1 MSPFSTRAAIEK
13 GMKGVKLLDFFSN
26 NPKGSPVGY
35 TKNMPTFN
43 VYLPAAAIATVAKYE
58 EANKE
63 KKYQEEQ
70 PQTNKR
76 RKNYHNAE
84 NFDTLKYSVCNI
96 LLNRGAAF
104 NRHGIPKSTLKDHS
118 FKFKSIADLLDI
130 PFGDVTREQ
139 YFGAI
144 SKQTPPLPSMDDVT
158 FLLETIIPR
167 DRNNNRMG

>member
-1 MSPFSTRAAIEK
+1 MSSMSPFSTRAAIEK

-26 NPKGSPVGY
+26 NPKGSPVGS

-63 KKYQEEQ
+63 KKDQEEQ

-96 LLNRGAAF
+96 LLIEVTPLTAMAF
-104 NRHGIPKSTLKDHS
+104 QSQL
-118 FKFKSIADLLDI
+118 
-130 PFGDVTREQ
+130 
-139 YFGAI
+139 
-144 SKQTPPLPSMDDVT
+144 
-158 FLLETIIPR
+158 
-167 DRNNNRMG
+167 